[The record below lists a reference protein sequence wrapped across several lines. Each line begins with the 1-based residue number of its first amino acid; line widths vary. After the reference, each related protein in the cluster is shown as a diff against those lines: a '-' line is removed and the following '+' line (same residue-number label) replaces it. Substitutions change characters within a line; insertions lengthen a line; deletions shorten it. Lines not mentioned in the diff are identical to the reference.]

1 MYTWHLKILQRYF
14 LSYVMFEWF
23 IIIKF
28 VNRKPNQK
36 KNNTAMNKDGPRS
49 KKEKGKKT
57 SLSFMTLSV
66 LSAFKVL
73 YVIFSIWIENWAR
86 LIKSIK
92 TVYIHIHT
100 HTHTHTYKQ

>member
-1 MYTWHLKILQRYF
+1 
-14 LSYVMFEWF
+14 
-23 IIIKF
+23 
-28 VNRKPNQK
+28 
-36 KNNTAMNKDGPRS
+36 
-49 KKEKGKKT
+49 
-57 SLSFMTLSV
+57 MTLSV

-100 HTHTHTYKQ
+100 HTHTHTHIQAVSNYTRGLDGLMWEGPI

>member
-1 MYTWHLKILQRYF
+1 MAQ
-14 LSYVMFEWF
+14 EA
-23 IIIKF
+23 
-28 VNRKPNQK
+28 K
-36 KNNTAMNKDGPRS
+36 K
-49 KKEKGKKT
+49 KKEKKL